1 MQMVY
6 TVPWKM
12 VARLSSVPSKR
23 SQGLAPSL
31 DRRAWDMVKL
41 SPCIPA
47 KQRRESPH
55 HRPRDVYPA
64 LLSWKSH
71 TGQGADFYVPG
82 AVLASTVRL
91 GGGRW

>member
-1 MQMVY
+1 MEDGGQALLCALQEK
-6 TVPWKM
+6 PR
-12 VARLSSVPSKR
+12 AC
-23 SQGLAPSL
+23 SL
-31 DRRAWDMVKL
+31 TGQKGMGHGMVKL

-47 KQRRESPH
+47 KQRTESPH